1 MIYDMFVCHEVAHA
15 LWTPLNMIDK
25 IREQGIDKSVV
36 NVIEDVH
43 ESSND
48 TEKILVLLLISK
60 KDIKNY

>member
-1 MIYDMFVCHEVAHA
+1 MFVCHEVAHA

-36 NVIEDVH
+36 NVIEDARI
-43 ESSND
+43 ETMIQKN
-48 TEKILVLLLISK
+48 TLVLLLISK